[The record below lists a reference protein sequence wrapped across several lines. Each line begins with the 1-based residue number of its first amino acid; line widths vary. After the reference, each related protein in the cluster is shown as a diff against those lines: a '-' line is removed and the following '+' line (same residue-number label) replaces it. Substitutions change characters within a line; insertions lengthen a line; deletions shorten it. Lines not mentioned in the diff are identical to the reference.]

1 MALFLDTSRGDS
13 DATAFAIG
21 DDVVR
26 VASAHLLTRAL
37 EDKPEEMLVV
47 IDADYDLASALTVA
61 SEYRT
66 RRPSLGV
73 VLLRRRIDVSI
84 MSQALQSGVR
94 EVVAADDLQA
104 IAAACKRSRDVSAR
118 QLGTT
123 VAVGQGTII
132 TVFSSKGGC
141 GKTTI
146 SLNLAVAL
154 AATEKRKTILVDL
167 DLQFGDVGISLGL
180 PSTPTIANAISMA
193 GQLDAA
199 GVQSLVHHHPS
210 GLDCL
215 LAPMTPEEVERI
227 PGSLITEILQLL
239 RSEYECIVID
249 SPPAFTDTV
258 LAALDLSDTYVLVT
272 TPDIPA
278 LKNLRI
284 TLDTFDELGYP
295 RSAWQ
300 VVLNRGDEMNGL
312 ELEDVES
319 ALGSNV
325 HLVIPQS
332 FDVSRT
338 GNRGVPIV
346 DDLPKHP
353 VSQALQKLANMQR
366 GLDGQHV
373 GATDTRKQRPTGGF
387 FRRGK

>member
-13 DATAFAIG
+13 DATAYAIG

-26 VASAHLLTRAL
+26 VASAHLLNRAV
-37 EDKPEEMLVV
+37 EDNPGEALVV
-47 IDADYDLASALTVA
+47 IDADYDLAGALAIA
-61 SEYRT
+61 SDYRI

-73 VLLRRRIDVSI
+73 VLLRRRIDVALI
-84 MSQALQSGVR
+84 AQALQAGVR
-94 EVVAADDLQA
+94 EVVTVDDLPA
-104 IAAACKRSRDVSAR
+104 IAAACKRSREVSAR
-118 QLGTT
+118 QLGVTPSI
-123 VAVGQGTII
+123 GQGQIV

-146 SLNLAVAL
+146 AINLAVAL
-154 AATEKRKTILVDL
+154 SAVERRKTILVDL

-180 PSTPTIANAISMA
+180 PSTPTIADALPMQ
-193 GQLDAA
+193 GQLDAI
-199 GVQSLVHHHPS
+199 GVASLIHPHGS

-215 LAPMTPEEVERI
+215 LAPMTPEEVESI
-227 PGSLITEILQLL
+227 PGALVTEMLQVL
-239 RSEYECIVID
+239 RTEYDYVVID

-300 VVLNRGDEMNGL
+300 LVLNRGDEMNGL
-312 ELEDVES
+312 ESGDIET
-319 ALGSNV
+319 ALGANV
-325 HLVIPQS
+325 HIVIPQS
-332 FDVSRT
+332 SDVSRA

-346 DDLPKHP
+346 TDNPRHP
-353 VSQALQKLANMQR
+353 VALALQKLASMQR
-366 GLDGQHV
+366 GLDAERV
-373 GATDTRKQRPTGGF
+373 GAVDVRQRKTGL

>member
-1 MALFLDTSRGDS
+1 MALFLDSSRGDS

-37 EDKPEEMLVV
+37 EDHPDETLVV
-47 IDADYDLASALTVA
+47 IDADYDLAAALAVA

-73 VLLRRRIDVSI
+73 VLLRRRIDVSL
-84 MSQALQSGVR
+84 MAQALQAGVR

-104 IAAACKRSRDVSAR
+104 IAAACKRSREVSAR
-118 QLGTT
+118 QLGKTE
-123 VAVGQGTII
+123 AVGEGTIV

-146 SLNLAVAL
+146 SINLAAAL
-154 AATEKRKTILVDL
+154 AVIEKKKVVLVDL
-167 DLQFGDVGISLGL
+167 DLQFGDIGISLGL
-180 PSTPTIANAISMA
+180 PSSPTIANAINMA
-193 GQLDAA
+193 GQLDAQA
-199 GVQSLVHHHPS
+199 VGSLVHHHAS
-210 GLDCL
+210 GVDCL

-227 PGSLITEILQLL
+227 PGSLITEILQVL
-239 RSEYECIVID
+239 RREYDYVVID

-300 VVLNRGDEMNGL
+300 IVLNRGDVLNGL
-312 ELEDVES
+312 ELSDIES

-332 FDVSRT
+332 FDVNRA

-346 DDLPKHP
+346 DDAPKHA
-353 VSQALQKLANMQR
+353 VSQAIVKLASMQR

-373 GATDTRKQRPTGGF
+373 GSIDTRKPKASNSF
-387 FRRGK
+387 WRRGK

>member
-13 DATAFAIG
+13 EATAFAIG

-37 EDKPEEMLVV
+37 EDNRDETLVV
-47 IDADYDLASALTVA
+47 IDADFDLASALAIA
-61 SEYRT
+61 SEYRI

-73 VLLRRRIDVSI
+73 VLLRRRIDVALI
-84 MSQALQSGVR
+84 AQALQAGVR
-94 EVVAADDLQA
+94 EVVTVDDLQA
-104 IAAACKRSRDVSAR
+104 ISAACKRSREVSAR
-118 QLGTT
+118 QLGVTPT
-123 VAVGQGTII
+123 IGQGQIV

-146 SLNLAVAL
+146 SINLAVAL
-154 AATEKRKTILVDL
+154 AAIEKRRTVLVDL

-180 PSTPTIANAISMA
+180 PSSPTIADAIPMA
-193 GQLDAA
+193 GQIDAK
-199 GVQSLVHHHPS
+199 GVAALAHHHQS

-215 LAPMTPEEVERI
+215 LAPMNPEEVERI
-227 PGSLITEILQLL
+227 PGALVTELLQVL
-239 RSEYECIVID
+239 RSEYDYVIVD

-258 LAALDLSDTYVLVT
+258 LAALDLSDTYVLAT

-300 VVLNRGDEMNGL
+300 IVLNRGDEMNGL
-312 ELEDVES
+312 ELDDIER
-319 ALGSNV
+319 ALGTNI

-332 FDVSRT
+332 TDVSRA
-338 GNRGVPIV
+338 GNRAVAIV
-346 DDLPKHP
+346 TDKPKHP
-353 VSQALQKLANMQR
+353 VAMALQKLASMQR
-366 GLDGQHV
+366 GLEAEHV
-373 GATDTRKQRPTGGF
+373 GAAHAPQRKSRL
-387 FRRGK
+387 FRRGA

>member
-13 DATAFAIG
+13 DATAYAIG

-26 VASAHLLTRAL
+26 VASAHLLNRAV
-37 EDKPEEMLVV
+37 EDNPDEALVV
-47 IDADYDLASALTVA
+47 IDADYDLAGALAIA
-61 SEYRT
+61 SDYRI

-73 VLLRRRIDVSI
+73 VLLRRRIDVALI
-84 MSQALQSGVR
+84 AQALQAGVR
-94 EVVAADDLQA
+94 EVVTVDDLPA
-104 IAAACKRSRDVSAR
+104 IAAACKRSREVSAL
-118 QLGTT
+118 QLGITPS
-123 VAVGQGTII
+123 VGQGQIV

-141 GKTTI
+141 GKTTLAI
-146 SLNLAVAL
+146 NLAVAL
-154 AATEKRKTILVDL
+154 SAVEKRKTILVDL
-167 DLQFGDVGISLGL
+167 DLQFGDVGISLAL
-180 PSTPTIANAISMA
+180 PGAPTIAEALPMQ
-193 GQLDAA
+193 GQLDAI
-199 GVQSLVHHHPS
+199 GVASLIHHHAS

-215 LAPMTPEEVERI
+215 LAPMTPEEVESI
-227 PGSLITEILQLL
+227 PGALVTEMLQVL
-239 RSEYECIVID
+239 RNEYDYVIID

-258 LAALDLSDTYVLVT
+258 LAALDLSDTYILVT

-300 VVLNRGDEMNGL
+300 LVLNRGDEMNGL
-312 ELEDVES
+312 ESGDIET
-319 ALGSNV
+319 ALGANV

-332 FDVSRT
+332 SDVSRA

-346 DDLPKHP
+346 TDNPKHP
-353 VSQALQKLANMQR
+353 VALALQKLASMQR
-366 GLDGQHV
+366 GLDAERV
-373 GATDTRKQRPTGGF
+373 GAGDVRQRKTGL

>member
-37 EDKPEEMLVV
+37 EDRPEEMLVV
-47 IDADYDLASALTVA
+47 IDADYDLASALAVS

-73 VLLRRRIDVSI
+73 VLLRRRIDVSL
-84 MSQALQSGVR
+84 MAQALQAGIR
-94 EVVAADDLQA
+94 EVVAADNLQA
-104 IAAACKRSRDVSAR
+104 IAAACKRSREVSAR

-123 VAVGQGTII
+123 EAVGQGTII

-154 AATEKRKTILVDL
+154 VAAEKRKTILVDL

-180 PSTPTIANAISMA
+180 PSSPSIANAIPMA
-193 GQLDAA
+193 GQLDAT
-199 GVQSLVHHHPS
+199 GLQSLVHHHPS

-227 PGSLITEILQLL
+227 PGSLITEILRLL
-239 RSEYECIVID
+239 RSEYEYIVID

-300 VVLNRGDEMNGL
+300 VVLNRGDQMNGL
-312 ELEDVES
+312 EFEDIEA
-319 ALGSNV
+319 ALGANV

-353 VSQALQKLANMQR
+353 VSVAVRKLANMQR
-366 GLDGQHV
+366 GLKGQQV
-373 GATDTRKQRPTGGF
+373 GAIDTRKARGGGF